1 MRGRLLGVF
10 ALLIAGASHAE
21 IASERYAVVGDWEI
35 TASNRGQCAM
45 VRFYPGSAKY
55 DDEGLIVVYDA
66 QRKAAV
72 LTWVSSKPALPPLGD
87 SLDLELSLFG
97 GASKNAR
104 WGSQLFKTEKR
115 ADHYGFT
122 HVFASS
128 TDSDRILS
136 DIAAHETFS
145 LFLGPVLMTGLR
157 LNASDAIIKLRECSS
172 KIVSQDASD
181 RLHR

>member
-1 MRGRLLGVF
+1 MRGILGAL
-10 ALLIAGASHAE
+10 ALLSAGASHAE
-21 IASERYAVVGDWEI
+21 ITRQPYAAVGDWEI

-45 VRFYPGSAKY
+45 ARFYPGSAKY

-72 LTWVSSKPALPPLGD
+72 LTWVSSKPALPPLGE

-97 GASKNAR
+97 GPSKSAR

-122 HVFASS
+122 HVFAGSP
-128 TDSDRILS
+128 DSDRILS

-157 LNASDAIIKLRECSS
+157 LDASDAVIKLRECSS
-172 KIVSQDASD
+172 KIAGQDAPGP
-181 RLHR
+181 LHR